1 MYRGVDYGLPLK
13 INTIENLTSD
23 KKAIMDIFN
32 EEYGIKTTTEMN
44 YLSSSECI
52 SKTAVATTQN
62 CFRPRPHNDGVL
74 VIPRYPK
81 AIEGELAK
89 PATTCRRTDKNEKI
103 KATDCSK
110 RF

>member
-52 SKTAVATTQN
+52 SKTAVN
-62 CFRPRPHNDGVL
+62 NSKLFSLL
-74 VIPRYPK
+74 VRIMMASRHPP
-81 AIEGELAK
+81 I
-89 PATTCRRTDKNEKI
+89 
-103 KATDCSK
+103 S
-110 RF
+110 

>member
-32 EEYGIKTTTEMN
+32 EDGIKTTTEMN

-52 SKTAVATTQN
+52 SKIRGRN
-62 CFRPRPHNDGVL
+62 NSKLFSLL
-74 VIPRYPK
+74 VRIMMASRHPP
-81 AIEGELAK
+81 I
-89 PATTCRRTDKNEKI
+89 
-103 KATDCSK
+103 S
-110 RF
+110 

>member
-62 CFRPRPHNDGVL
+62 CFRSSS
-74 VIPRYPK
+74 
-81 AIEGELAK
+81 A
-89 PATTCRRTDKNEKI
+89 
-103 KATDCSK
+103 
-110 RF
+110 

>member
-62 CFRPRPHNDGVL
+62 CFRL
-74 VIPRYPK
+74 VRMMASRHPRYPK

-89 PATTCRRTDKNEKI
+89 RDDLSSDPMRR
-103 KATDCSK
+103 
-110 RF
+110 

>member
-52 SKTAVATTQN
+52 SKIRGRN
-62 CFRPRPHNDGVL
+62 NSKLFSLL
-74 VIPRYPK
+74 VRIMMASRHPP
-81 AIEGELAK
+81 I
-89 PATTCRRTDKNEKI
+89 
-103 KATDCSK
+103 S
-110 RF
+110 

>member
-32 EEYGIKTTTEMN
+32 GIRDGSKPTEMN

-52 SKTAVATTQN
+52 SKIRGRNNSKLFSLLVRIMMAS
-62 CFRPRPHNDGVL
+62 L

-89 PATTCRRTDKNEKI
+89 PATTCRRTPIKREDKG
-103 KATDCSK
+103 D
-110 RF
+110 RLF